1 MRGRRPGGPGVSINR
16 HPPVSP
22 LDRGGEQPVYRRLDR
37 LASELRNREKVLGT
51 TIDSRRD
58 LRIRYTEPRVVAA
71 GRDHE
76 PRPVP
81 DL

>member
-1 MRGRRPGGPGVSINR
+1 MSINR

-22 LDRGGEQPVYRRLDR
+22 LDRGGGQPVYRRLD

-58 LRIRYTEPRVVAA
+58 LRIRYTEPASSPPA
-71 GRDHE
+71 GVTNLDQYRTSD
-76 PRPVP
+76 
-81 DL
+81 